1 MLMTK
6 SATDDKVIISIHLR
20 LSHCHHVE
28 FCFTDE
34 ESETSDTSEE
44 PKPQGGSF
52 LNLLPPELEV
62 SEKQSSH
69 ESE

>member
-1 MLMTK
+1 MI
-6 SATDDKVIISIHLR
+6 IISHF
-20 LSHCHHVE
+20 HQVN
-28 FCFTDE
+28 FFPTDE

-62 SEKQSSH
+62 TEKQSSKD
-69 ESE
+69 SA